1 MAMRHLRLNSFTTLW
16 VALAYFVTGRLG
28 LMLPAFGSSI
38 TLVWLPTGI
47 AVAALLRWGF
57 GCWPGLALGA
67 FAVNLAV
74 GSSWPVALGIA
85 VGNTL
90 GPLLAAWSLQRMKF
104 HPAFDRS
111 RDILLL
117 AAGAALGM
125 VVSSGLGVATLSVL
139 GPELPTAR
147 VQAWLTWWGG
157 DTLGVIAAA
166 PLILTFTLA
175 EVRAISRRRGEFLIW
190 IIASGLSTWA
200 AFIANRGAT
209 PGQALAI
216 AFMPFPCVAWAALR
230 FGPVGTSLGLIVL
243 SVGAA
248 FGTGTQSGPFF
259 RSDPLSEVALLWLF
273 MATSAALGWLISALQ
288 TKREQSAGIQG
299 LFEQALTDV
308 SLGVLFAG
316 LDRRITYGNH
326 GFARLTGYTE
336 AELLGKSCALL
347 QGPETN
353 PKTTERLKAALHG
366 DGFFDGEIL
375 NYRKDGTTFWNALL
389 ISPVRD
395 ERGVMTGFLGL
406 QRDVTQRKQA
416 EVALSQSEEHLR
428 TIIELEPECVKL
440 LSPEGKLLEMNPAG
454 LAMIEACSLDEVRGL
469 PVSELVVPED
479 RAAFAEAHRQALEGA
494 TGRCEFAVVGLKG
507 TRRWLETHAVP
518 YRNGAREIIGVLGIT
533 RDITHRKEAEAE
545 IERSLSTLQLFVD
558 TVPAY
563 ISFVDAE
570 ERYRL
575 VNQRY
580 EEYFGKPAAQ
590 LIGQRLC
597 DMQPPA
603 AYAEMQPH
611 IQTALGG
618 QTVRYQSHPT
628 GPDGRSYWFDV
639 QYVPRRDEGGA
650 VTGFFVLVFDI
661 SENKQAEEAL
671 RDSRSRLDS
680 ILNSMEDV
688 VWSTT
693 PDGQSVLFVS
703 ASAAGLY
710 GRSAAEFLADPM
722 KWLATSHPEDREA
735 VERGFSQVAETGEFD
750 GEYRIIRPDGTVRWV
765 HDRARIVNDPG
776 GQPLRLDGIV
786 TDITERKRA
795 EAALRESEVRYR
807 TLFEAN
813 PHPMWVYDLESLR
826 FLAVNSA
833 AIAHYG
839 YSRDEFLAMTLKE
852 IRPPEDIP
860 ALLANV
866 GAVDEGLDQAGIWRH
881 RKRDGTIID
890 VEINSHVLDFDGRK
904 AEVVLANDVTE
915 RRRTEVRSAG
925 ERAVLELLA
934 SGAPLSAVLDR
945 LARSYEEIF
954 PGMLCSVLLMD
965 ADGKHLR
972 HGAAPSLPA
981 AFCQALDGV
990 AIGPAVGSCG
1000 TAAFTRQRTL
1010 VSDIAADPL
1019 WKDYR
1024 ELALAHGL
1032 RACWSVPVM
1041 SAQSH
1046 VLGTIALYYRQ
1057 PARPSPEEISTIE
1070 RAAHFASLAIERH
1083 ELLRSLQESQVRLQ
1097 TLVGNLPG
1105 MAYRCR
1111 NDPNWTMSY
1120 VSEGCEAV
1128 TSYRRDELENNR
1140 TVAYA
1145 DLIHVDD
1152 RDWLWA
1158 KCQKSLDARTPCQNE
1173 YRILDRNGRERWV
1186 SERASGVYA
1195 EDGALLAID
1204 GFIQDITVS
1213 RQAKIERE
1221 LLDRKMQ
1228 ETQKLE
1234 SLGVLAGGIAHDFNN
1249 LLTAI
1254 LGNASIAQIELPPGS
1269 SVQDCLE
1276 QINEASLRAADL
1288 CKQMLAYSGRGR
1300 FVVQTLD
1307 LGELVEQT
1315 AQMLQISISKK
1326 AVLRYRLEKGLPPVE
1341 VDATQMR
1348 QVIMNLVINAS
1359 EAIGDVS
1366 GVISISTGLT
1376 RVDRDYLHS
1385 TLMDPDLPEGD
1396 YVFLEVSDSGCG
1408 MSAETKERIF
1418 DPFFTTKFTGR
1429 GLGLAAV
1436 LGIVR
1441 GHKGAMKVYSE
1452 VGRGTTF
1459 KLLFPAAAGAG
1470 DHARP
1475 AAAVLPAWHGEGTVL
1490 VVDDEETMRSTVA
1503 RMMRLM
1509 GLDPVLAADGRE
1521 AVEIFRAQPQ
1531 RFALVLLDLT
1541 MPHLDGEQTFTE
1553 LRRLRADVR
1562 VVLMSGFNAQEALVR
1577 FPGKGLASFLQKPF
1591 SVEALRLVLEDVLGS

>member
-1 MAMRHLRLNSFTTLW
+1 MSPPRLSTFITVVLL
-16 VALAYFVTGRLG
+16 ALGYFITGRLG

-74 GSSWPVALGIA
+74 GSAWPVALGIA

-90 GPLLAAWSLQRMKF
+90 GPLLAAWALQRMKF

-117 AAGAALGM
+117 AAAAALGM
-125 VVSSGLGVATLSVL
+125 VVSSGLGVATLSLL
-139 GPELPTAR
+139 GPELPAAR

-166 PLILTFTLA
+166 PLVLTFSLA
-175 EVRAISRRRGEFLIW
+175 EVRAISRRRMEFLIW

-200 AFIANRGAT
+200 AFIANRGAM

-216 AFMPFPCVAWAALR
+216 AFTPFPFVAWAALR

-248 FGTGTQSGPFF
+248 FGTATQSGPFF
-259 RSDPLSEVALLWLF
+259 RSDPHTEVTLLWVF
-273 MATSAALGWLISALQ
+273 MATSAVLGWLISALQ
-288 TKREQSAGIQG
+288 TKREQSAGTQR

-308 SLGVLFAG
+308 SLGVLLAG
-316 LDRRITYGNH
+316 LDRRITYANH
-326 GFARLTGYTE
+326 GFTQLTGYAE
-336 AELLGKSCALL
+336 AEMLGKSCALL
-347 QGPETN
+347 QGPETD
-353 PKTTERLKAALHG
+353 PQTAERLKAALHG

-375 NYRKDGTTFWNALL
+375 NYRKDGTTFWNGLL

-395 ERGVMTGFLGL
+395 ERSVMTGFLAI

-416 EVALSQSEEHLR
+416 EFALTQSEEHLR

-469 PVSELVVPED
+469 PVSELIVPED
-479 RAAFAEAHRQALEGA
+479 RAAFAKAHREALGGA
-494 TGRCEFAVVGLKG
+494 TARCEFAIVGLKG

-518 YRNGAREIIGVLGIT
+518 YRNGAREIVGVLGIT
-533 RDITHRKEAEAE
+533 RDITKRKEAEAE

-563 ISFVDAE
+563 ISFVDAD

-575 VNQRY
+575 VSKRY

-597 DMQPPA
+597 DMQPAA

-611 IQTALGG
+611 IRAVLGG
-618 QTVRYQSHPT
+618 KTVRYQSNPT
-628 GPDGRSYWFDV
+628 GPDGKTYWFDV
-639 QYVPRRDEGGA
+639 QYVPRRGEGST

-661 SENKQAEEAL
+661 TENKLAEQALQESEGRFRKLIEHAPEAIQL
-671 RDSRSRLDS
+671 LDA
-680 ILNSMEDV
+680 
-688 VWSTT
+688 TT
-693 PDGQSVLFVS
+693 GRFVEVNS
-703 ASAAGLY
+703 ASEILFK
-710 GRSAAEFLADPM
+710 RSAAELYEIGPM
-722 KWLATSHPEDREA
+722 ELSPPL
-735 VERGFSQVAETGEFD
+735 Q
-750 GEYRIIRPDGTVRWV
+750 PDGRPSREKGMEFISRAMAGETPVFEWTHRDAGGRDIPCEVRLLRV
-765 HDRARIVNDPG
+765 EIAGRAVVRG
-776 GQPLRLDGIV
+776 SV
-786 TDITERKRA
+786 TDITERQRA
-795 EAALRESEVRYR
+795 EEERTHLLHALE
-807 TLFEAN
+807 
-813 PHPMWVYDLESLR
+813 
-826 FLAVNSA
+826 
-833 AIAHYG
+833 
-839 YSRDEFLAMTLKE
+839 
-852 IRPPEDIP
+852 
-860 ALLANV
+860 
-866 GAVDEGLDQAGIWRH
+866 
-881 RKRDGTIID
+881 
-890 VEINSHVLDFDGRK
+890 
-904 AEVVLANDVTE
+904 
-915 RRRTEVRSAG
+915 
-925 ERAVLELLA
+925 
-934 SGAPLSAVLDR
+934 
-945 LARSYEEIF
+945 
-954 PGMLCSVLLMD
+954 
-965 ADGKHLR
+965 
-972 HGAAPSLPA
+972 
-981 AFCQALDGV
+981 
-990 AIGPAVGSCG
+990 
-1000 TAAFTRQRTL
+1000 
-1010 VSDIAADPL
+1010 
-1019 WKDYR
+1019 
-1024 ELALAHGL
+1024 
-1032 RACWSVPVM
+1032 
-1041 SAQSH
+1041 
-1046 VLGTIALYYRQ
+1046 
-1057 PARPSPEEISTIE
+1057 
-1070 RAAHFASLAIERH
+1070 
-1083 ELLRSLQESQVRLQ
+1083 ESQVRLQ
-1097 TLVGNLPG
+1097 TLVSNLPG
-1105 MAYRCR
+1105 MAYRCL
-1111 NDPNWTMSY
+1111 NDPHWTMSY

-1128 TSYRRDELENNR
+1128 TGYRRDELENNR
-1140 TVAYA
+1140 LAAYA

-1173 YRILDRNGRERWV
+1173 YRILDKLGRERWV

-1195 EDGALLAID
+1195 EDGTLHVID
-1204 GFIQDITVS
+1204 GFIQDITIS

-1341 VDATQMR
+1341 VDATQIR

-1359 EAIGDVS
+1359 EAIGDAS

-1376 RVDRDYLHS
+1376 RVDRDYLRG

-1396 YVFLEVSDSGCG
+1396 YVFLEVSDSGSG
-1408 MSAETKERIF
+1408 MSAETQARIF

-1452 VGRGTTF
+1452 IGRGTTF
-1459 KLLFPAAAGAG
+1459 KLLFPATTGAG
-1470 DHARP
+1470 ESSRA
-1475 AAAVLPAWHGEGTVL
+1475 AAAVAPVWHGEGTVL

-1503 RMMRLM
+1503 RMMRLL
-1509 GLDPVLAADGRE
+1509 GLDPVLASDGRE
-1521 AVEIFRAQPQ
+1521 AVEIFRAQPE

-1553 LRRLRADVR
+1553 LRRLRPDVR

-1591 SVEALRLVLEDVLGS
+1591 TVDALRMVLEDVLGS